1 MELIV
6 CSLIGSALG
15 VGIVFGIAS
24 LLPGGLSPVRMAI
37 IGTIIGTFLSSVSA
51 AVATYFQVSQN
62 ISFWYNARLYQL
74 DPTLIKLAIPFAVVG
89 IVMALCISP
98 SVTILSLGEEVSV
111 GLGQRTLLVK
121 AAATGAVVI
130 LTGISVALAGKIG
143 FVGLLIPHIARFFVG
158 VDYRRIIPC
167 AGVLGGLFL
176 GLCDIL
182 SRFLNYP
189 FETPIGVLTALFGV
203 PFFLYLIRKRGGG
216 KHA

>member
-143 FVGLLIPHIARFFVG
+143 FVGLLIPHIARFFLSASIIVASFRVRG
-158 VDYRRIIPC
+158 CWADFFWGCATFSAGFSTIHSRR
-167 AGVLGGLFL
+167 
-176 GLCDIL
+176 L
-182 SRFLNYP
+182 S
-189 FETPIGVLTALFGV
+189 GC
-203 PFFLYLIRKRGGG
+203 
-216 KHA
+216 